1 VYSCLP
7 TFILGFH
14 GCDKSVAEKVLKDKD
29 TLHPSSNTYDWLGNG
44 IYFWE
49 NNPDRALQYAKEIQK
64 HPERCKEKIKTPY
77 VLGAVID
84 LGHCL
89 NLLDSKYLQIVKESY
104 QILRSFHLS
113 KNIPL
118 PQNKPIGNSDEL
130 LLRKLDCAVIQ
141 TTHGFN
147 DLLVKKGKRSY
158 SFDSVRGVFWEGE
171 ELYENAGFREK
182 NHIQV
187 CVRNPNCI
195 KGYFRVKK
203 PASDFRIP

>member
-1 VYSCLP
+1 MYSCLP

-14 GCDKSVAEKVLKDKD
+14 GCDKSVAERILEGKDA
-29 TLHPSSNTYDWLGNG
+29 LHPSSNTYDWLGNG

-49 NNPDRALQYAKEIQK
+49 NNPDRALQYAKEIK
-64 HPERCKEKIKTPY
+64 RHPERCKEKIKIPY

-104 QILRSFHLS
+104 KILSNFHVY
-113 KNIPL
+113 KNKPL

-130 LLRKLDCAVIQ
+130 LLRKLDCAVIEMAH
-141 TTHGFN
+141 TYN
-147 DLLVKKGKRSY
+147 DYLIKNKKRSY
-158 SFDSVRGVFWEGE
+158 SFDTVRGVFCEGE
-171 ELYENAGFREK
+171 KLYPNAGFCEK

-203 PASDFRIP
+203 PDSGFRIP